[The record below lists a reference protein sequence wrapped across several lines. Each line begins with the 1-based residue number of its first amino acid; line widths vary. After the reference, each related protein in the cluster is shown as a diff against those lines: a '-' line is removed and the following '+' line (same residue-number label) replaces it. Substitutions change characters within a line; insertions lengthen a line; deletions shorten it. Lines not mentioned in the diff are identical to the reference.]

1 MRIGIF
7 TDSYTP
13 YISGLVTSVVM
24 LKGALEKL
32 GHTVYVV
39 TANLKD
45 FHYEYDEEER
55 IIRVPGI
62 PTGIYD
68 SRLTAIYPVQA
79 IQTIKSWNLDVIH
92 SQSEFGIGTFARIIA
107 KQLNIP
113 IVHTYHTMYEDYIHY
128 ITKGHFIGPSKKL
141 VQYLTKFYCDKTI
154 TELIVPTKKAY
165 DLFKQKYKVD
175 RNIHIIP
182 TGIEVE
188 RFYKESFK
196 REDIIKLK
204 KRIGISSRDRVLT
217 FVGRLGKEKSVDFL
231 IECQKEIIKKHKDT
245 KLLIIGDGPEMNEFV
260 DMVKDLKIQDSVIFT
275 GKVPLDDIP
284 LYYQLSDVFV
294 TASTTETQGL
304 TVVEAMGAS
313 VPVVCID
320 DDSFKIAVV
329 DDLNGY
335 FFRNKKEYIA
345 IINKL
350 LDDSKLL
357 KRLSN
362 QARVSSELH
371 SAKYFAE
378 KVLQVYEVAIGSKSN
393 NSTIVNK
400 IKNVVKKVFYGKNK
414 TNSR

>member
-7 TDSYTP
+7 TDGYTP

-24 LKGALEKL
+24 LKKALEDL
-32 GHTVYVV
+32 GHTVYIV
-39 TANLKD
+39 TANFND
-45 FHYEYDEEER
+45 FHYEYNEEEKT
-55 IIRVPGI
+55 IRVPGI
-62 PTGIYD
+62 PTGIFD

-79 IQTIKSWNLDVIH
+79 IQTIKNWNLDVIH
-92 SQSEFGIGTFARIIA
+92 SQTEFGIGTFARIIA
-107 KQLNIP
+107 KQFDIP
-113 IVHTYHTMYEDYIHY
+113 IVHTYHTMYEDYVHY

-141 VQYLTKFYCDKTI
+141 VQYLTKFYCDKTV

-165 DLFKQKYKVD
+165 DLFKEKYKVD

-188 RFYKESFK
+188 RFYKENFG

-204 KRIGISSRDRVLT
+204 KRIGISSRDKVLT

-231 IECQKEIIKKHKDT
+231 IECHKEIIKKNKNA
-245 KLLIIGDGPEMNEFV
+245 KLLIIGDGPEMDTFV
-260 DMVKDLKIQDSVIFT
+260 DQVKQLKIENSVIFT
-275 GKVPLDDIP
+275 GKVSLTEIP
-284 LYYQLSDVFV
+284 LYYQLSDIFV

-304 TVVEAMGAS
+304 TVIEAMAAS
-313 VPVVCID
+313 IPVVCID
-320 DDSFKIAVV
+320 DDSFKTAVV

-335 FFRNKKEYIA
+335 FFKNKREYVS

-350 LDDSKLL
+350 LDDPKLL

-378 KVLQVYEVAIGSKSN
+378 KVLQVYEIAISSKAD
-393 NSTIVNK
+393 NSKIANR
-400 IKNVVKKVFYGKNK
+400 IKNVVKKVVYGKK
-414 TNSR
+414 

>member
-7 TDSYTP
+7 TDGYTP

-24 LKGALEKL
+24 LKKSLEDL
-32 GHTVYVV
+32 GHTVYIV
-39 TANLKD
+39 TANFND
-45 FHYEYDEEER
+45 FHYEYNEDEK

-62 PTGIYD
+62 PTGIFD

-107 KQLNIP
+107 KQFDIP

-165 DLFKQKYKVD
+165 DLFKQKYRVD

-188 RFYKESFK
+188 RFYKENFK
-196 REDIIKLK
+196 REDISKLK
-204 KRIGISSRDRVLT
+204 RKLNISSRDKVLT

-231 IECQKEIIKKHKDT
+231 IECHKEIVKNNKNT
-245 KLLIIGDGPEMNEFV
+245 KLLIIGDGPEASEFSNQ
-260 DMVKDLKIQDSVIFT
+260 VKKFKIEDSVIFT
-275 GKVPLDDIP
+275 GKIPLEEIP
-284 LYYQLSDVFV
+284 LYYQLSDIFV

-304 TVVEAMGAS
+304 TVIEAMGAS
-313 VPVVCID
+313 LPVVCID
-320 DDSFKIAVV
+320 DDSFKIAVI

-335 FFRNKKEYIA
+335 FFKTKKEYVC

-350 LDDSKLL
+350 LSDPKLL

-362 QARVSSELH
+362 QARISSELH

-378 KVLQVYEVAIGSKSN
+378 KVLNVYNIAISAKSKNSN
-393 NSTIVNK
+393 ITNK
-400 IKNVVKKVFYGKNK
+400 IKNVVKKVLYGEK
-414 TNSR
+414 

>member
-7 TDSYTP
+7 TDGYTP

-24 LKGALEKL
+24 LKKALEDL
-32 GHTVYVV
+32 GHTVYIV
-39 TANLKD
+39 TANFND
-45 FHYEYDEEER
+45 FHYEYNEEEKT
-55 IIRVPGI
+55 IRVPGI
-62 PTGIYD
+62 PTGIFD

-79 IQTIKSWNLDVIH
+79 IQTIKNWNLDVIH
-92 SQSEFGIGTFARIIA
+92 SQTEFGIGTFARIIA
-107 KQLNIP
+107 KQFDIP
-113 IVHTYHTMYEDYIHY
+113 IVHTYHTMYEDYVHY

-141 VQYLTKFYCDKTI
+141 VQYLTKFYCDKTV

-165 DLFKQKYKVD
+165 DLFKEKYKVD

-188 RFYKESFK
+188 RFYKENFG

-204 KRIGISSRDRVLT
+204 KRIGISSRDKVLT

-231 IECQKEIIKKHKDT
+231 IECHKEIIKKNKNA
-245 KLLIIGDGPEMNEFV
+245 KLLIIGDGPEMDTFV
-260 DMVKDLKIQDSVIFT
+260 DQVKQLKIENSVIFT
-275 GKVPLDDIP
+275 GKVSLTEIP
-284 LYYQLSDVFV
+284 LYYQLSDIFV

-304 TVVEAMGAS
+304 TVIEAMAAS
-313 VPVVCID
+313 IPVVCID

-335 FFRNKKEYIA
+335 FFKNKREYVS

-350 LDDSKLL
+350 LDDPKLL

-378 KVLQVYEVAIGSKSN
+378 KVLQVYEIAISSKAD
-393 NSTIVNK
+393 NSKIANR
-400 IKNVVKKVFYGKNK
+400 IKNVVKKVVYGKK
-414 TNSR
+414 

>member
-1 MRIGIF
+1 MKIGIF
-7 TDSYTP
+7 TDGYTP

-24 LKGALEKL
+24 LKKALESL
-32 GHTVYVV
+32 GHTVYIV
-39 TANLKD
+39 TANFNS
-45 FHYEYDEEER
+45 FHYEYDEQER

-62 PTGIYD
+62 PTGIFD

-79 IQTIKSWNLDVIH
+79 IQTIKNWDLDVIH

-107 KQLNIP
+107 KQFDIP

-165 DLFKQKYKVD
+165 DLFKQKYRVD

-188 RFYKESFK
+188 RFYKENFK
-196 REDIIKLK
+196 REDIIKLRK
-204 KRIGISSRDRVLT
+204 KIGISSRDKVLT
-217 FVGRLGKEKSVDFL
+217 FVGRLGKEKNVDFL
-231 IECQKEIIKKHKDT
+231 INCHKEIVKKNKNA
-245 KLLIIGDGPEMNEFV
+245 KLLIIGDGPEMGEFV
-260 DMVKDLKIQDSVIFT
+260 DLIKKLKITNSVIFT
-275 GKVPLDDIP
+275 GKVPLEDIP
-284 LYYQLSDVFV
+284 LYYQLSDIFV

-304 TVVEAMGAS
+304 TVIEAMGAS
-313 VPVVCID
+313 IPVVCID

-335 FFRNKKEYIA
+335 FFRNESEYIC
-345 IINKL
+345 IIDKL
-350 LDDSKLL
+350 LNDSKVL
-357 KRLSN
+357 KRLST
-362 QARVSSELH
+362 QARLSSQMH

-378 KVLQVYEVAIGSKSN
+378 KVLQVYNLAINAKNKDSKL
-393 NSTIVNK
+393 TRK
-400 IKNVVKKVFYGKNK
+400 IKNVVRKVMYGKK
-414 TNSR
+414 

>member
-7 TDSYTP
+7 TDGYTP

-24 LKGALEKL
+24 LKKALENL
-32 GHTVYVV
+32 GHTVYIV
-39 TANLKD
+39 TAN
-45 FHYEYDEEER
+45 FQNFNYEYNEEEKV
-55 IIRVPGI
+55 IRVPGI
-62 PTGIYD
+62 PTGIFD

-107 KQLNIP
+107 KQFNTP

-165 DLFKQKYKVD
+165 DLFKEKYKVD

-188 RFYKESFK
+188 RFYKENFK
-196 REDIIKLK
+196 RDDIAKLRK
-204 KRIGISSRDRVLT
+204 NIGVSSRDKILT

-231 IECQKEIIKKHKDT
+231 IECHQDIIKKNPNS
-245 KLLIIGDGPEMNEFV
+245 KLLIIGDGPEMADFV
-260 DMVKDLKIQDSVIFT
+260 EQVKKLKIEKSVIFA
-275 GKVPLDDIP
+275 GKVPLEDIP
-284 LYYQLSDVFV
+284 LYYQLSDIFV

-304 TVVEAMGAS
+304 TVIEAMGAS
-313 VPVVCID
+313 IPVVCID

-335 FFRNKKEYIA
+335 FFKDKKEYVC

-350 LDDSKLL
+350 LNDSKLL
-357 KRLSN
+357 KRLSK
-362 QARVSSELH
+362 QARFTSELH

-378 KVLQVYEVAIGSKSN
+378 KVLQVYEVAISNKSKDSKLTR
-393 NSTIVNK
+393 TI
-400 IKNVVKKVFYGKNK
+400 KKVVRKVLHGEK
-414 TNSR
+414 